1 MARENK
7 LKKGSLGTGFMIGI
21 AVIYLLFGLA
31 MLFVPQFQERYI
43 IYIAG
48 LIFLICGVIMI
59 VKYFLAA
66 SYNDLGNYGFSGG
79 VLCILL
85 GICLLVRTQQ
95 IAGYLPL
102 FLGVCI
108 LLTAVIKLQNAVDL
122 KSLRNRAWLLFLII
136 ALAFLAAAI
145 LVILNPD
152 GKVLQ
157 HREVLY
163 YILIADGAVSIIS
176 PIYLMFAIRA
186 GKRAKQTDRKE
197 NGKGTGSV
205 ESEKHTAEE
214 AGDKEKAEI
223 SEQKEEAK
231 KHSDTASNGKAW
243 KKSEKKHASE
253 KEDDWYYDEED
264 PVPPVAEEHTDAKE
278 EDTIDHISEEILGFF
293 EDEDK

>member
-7 LKKGSLGTGFMIGI
+7 LKKASLGTGFMIGI

-59 VKYFLAA
+59 VKYFMAA

-122 KSLRNRAWLLFLII
+122 KSLRNGAWLLFLII

-163 YILIADGAVSIIS
+163 YILIADGTVSIIS

-186 GKRAKQTDRKE
+186 GKRAKHSNRRE
-197 NGKGTGSV
+197 NGKETDSV
-205 ESEKHTAEE
+205 ETEKYITEE
-214 AGDKEKAEI
+214 SGIRKKQKFLNRKKKKRNIPIPYPKEKY
-223 SEQKEEAK
+223 
-231 KHSDTASNGKAW
+231 GKSQRKAC
-243 KKSEKKHASE
+243 
-253 KEDDWYYDEED
+253 
-264 PVPPVAEEHTDAKE
+264 
-278 EDTIDHISEEILGFF
+278 F
-293 EDEDK
+293 